1 MLFNYDKCE
10 CCKKQRNN
18 INVELSNYY
27 HQMYAFKKTEN
38 DINCDKCC

>member
-18 INVELSNYY
+18 INVELSKLLPTNICN
-27 HQMYAFKKTEN
+27 KITEN
-38 DINCDKCC
+38 DIVIDAV